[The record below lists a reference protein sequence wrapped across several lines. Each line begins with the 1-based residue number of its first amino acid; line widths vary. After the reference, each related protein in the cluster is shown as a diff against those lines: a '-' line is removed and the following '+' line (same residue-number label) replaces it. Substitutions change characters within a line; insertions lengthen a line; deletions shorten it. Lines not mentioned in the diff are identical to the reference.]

1 MCGATVAD
9 IVKGKKDLTGA
20 KILCVYAKIRG
31 RYAVYRTGQRV
42 MIQHADD
49 QDLGAEQR
57 AAIAPL
63 NPLRGQINGLIDGWR
78 QNSNENVSAKAA
90 LFDRRVADAL
100 VLGLQGHV
108 DHAELHLREIKAD
121 VLEERTSP
129 ARVNYIVVA
138 ATTAMV
144 VILMAS
150 IATSIL
156 LSFSHEYS
164 PGVGSLLLG
173 TGAGA
178 LGALFSTGIAM
189 RTRAILTDLQP
200 AENRADAAVR
210 IGIGAMAGTVLV
222 GLIVTGDV
230 SLTLGDTHIPG
241 TEGDGWIAMAVAG
254 FAAGFL
260 ERLVPGLLEGAA
272 IAGRDRSA
280 TNPLAGGLPASAV
293 GAGRRP
299 AGASE
304 QHPLGRPTSA
314 LGTPGAAGNLPAA
327 SETEQA
333 PADVRLA
340 GVEHSEGEASN
351 GSRLPV
357 VGRRKRG
364 SPALA

>member
-1 MCGATVAD
+1 MCGTTVAD
-9 IVKGKKDLTGA
+9 IVRGKRDLTGA
-20 KILCVYAKIRG
+20 KILCVYAKVDG
-31 RYAVYRTGQRV
+31 RYAVYRTPQRV
-42 MIQHADD
+42 MIQNADD

-57 AAIAPL
+57 AALAPL

-78 QNSNENVSAKAA
+78 QNSNENVAAKAA

-138 ATTAMV
+138 AVTALA
-144 VILMAS
+144 VILIAA
-150 IATSIL
+150 IATSL
-156 LSFSHEYS
+156 FSFWHAYS
-164 PGVGSLLLG
+164 PGASRLWLG
-173 TGAGA
+173 AGAGA

-200 AENRADAAVR
+200 AENRADAVVR

-230 SLTLGDTHIPG
+230 SLTLGDTRVPG
-241 TEGDGWIAMAVAG
+241 PTETDGWIAMAVAG

-272 IAGRDRSA
+272 IAGRDRNA

-299 AGASE
+299 PGVSE
-304 QHPLGRPTSA
+304 RHPLGRDVSA
-314 LGTPGAAGNLPAA
+314 GRTDRPAESPPA
-327 SETEQA
+327 TGESEPA
-333 PADVRLA
+333 PAEARLPEVGPSA
-340 GVEHSEGEASN
+340 GEASN

-357 VGRRKRG
+357 V
-364 SPALA
+364 